1 MTPSTTASAAPKDT
15 PTRGYSATKEQLQ
28 TRLSR
33 VEGQVRGIQ
42 RMVEE
47 DRYCIDVL
55 TQISAVQAALDK
67 VALGL
72 IDDHARH
79 CIIGGKEE
87 EQSERTTELMGAV
100 GRLMRRG

>member
-1 MTPSTTASAAPKDT
+1 MTPETTSPE
-15 PTRGYSATKEQLQ
+15 RGYSATKGQLLN
-28 TRLSR
+28 RLKR
-33 VEGQVRGIQ
+33 IKGQVGGIEG
-42 RMVEE
+42 MVDD

-79 CIIGGKEE
+79 CVMGATKNDQPEKTE
-87 EQSERTTELMGAV
+87 ELMAAV
-100 GRLMRRG
+100 ARLMRRG